1 MAEDAR
7 IHSINVSGIREVT
20 FYGHIITTGIF
31 KEPVAGLIEVNSL
44 GLKGDTQADLSVHG
58 GFEKAVYFY
67 PHEHYVAWKKV
78 LGMDRLPPGSFG
90 ENITSDGLIESR
102 VSVGDVLRIG
112 SAKLQVI
119 QPRSP
124 CYKLQIKFGR
134 PDMVA
139 QFVRMGHPG
148 WYASVIQAG
157 SFAIGDRIDF
167 DSRPNDRISIADIWR
182 YSISEDADEE
192 TRERVAQLSL
202 LPRFWKDRITRAA

>member
-1 MAEDAR
+1 MAEGAR
-7 IHSINVSGIREVT
+7 IHSINVSDIREVT
-20 FYGHIITTGIF
+20 FYGEIVTTGIF
-31 KEPVAGLIEVNSL
+31 KEPVAGLVEANSL
-44 GLKGDTQADLSVHG
+44 GLEGDAQADLTVHG
-58 GFEKAVYFY
+58 GPEKAVYFY

-90 ENITSDGLIESR
+90 ENITSDGLIESQ
-102 VSVGDVLRIG
+102 VYVGDVLRIG

-148 WYASVIQAG
+148 WYASVIHPG
-157 SFAIGDRIDF
+157 SFATGDRIDF
-167 DSRPNDRISIADIWR
+167 DSRPAERISIGDIWR
-182 YSISEDADEE
+182 YSLSEDADEP
-192 TRERVAQLSL
+192 TKERVVQLSL
-202 LPRFWKDRITRAA
+202 LTRFWKERITRAA